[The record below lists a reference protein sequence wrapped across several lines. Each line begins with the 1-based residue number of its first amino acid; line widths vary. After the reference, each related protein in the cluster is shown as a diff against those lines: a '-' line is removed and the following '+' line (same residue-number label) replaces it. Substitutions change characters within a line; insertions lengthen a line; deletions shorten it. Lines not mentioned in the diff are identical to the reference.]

1 MSQDGHDVMKV
12 WLRKLVA
19 DSPQTPAGRMNVDIV
34 PAQTTS
40 EAVYYTAS
48 RHFLDVQ
55 FATMDGLDN
64 KAGQYFSV
72 GSTVLTVTFAL
83 LNLSQRD
90 VPTYALWALGVALVS
105 YVFLLVFSF
114 FTSLIRGLEYRPDIA
129 TLKQHSEEIGGDFLQ
144 QWVSNEH
151 LASIEA
157 NKPILI
163 RKARWVGAAQNAL
176 HIEAL
181 LLAVA
186 AILTLTGT

>member
-1 MSQDGHDVMKV
+1 MRA
-12 WLRKLVA
+12 WLRRLVL
-19 DSPQTPAGRMNVDIV
+19 DSSSVREEPSNVDIY
-34 PAQTTS
+34 PAQISS
-40 EAVYYTAS
+40 EAVYYSAS

-55 FATMDGLDN
+55 FATMDVLDN
-64 KAGQYFSV
+64 KSAHYFAV
-72 GSTVLTVTFAL
+72 GSTVLTVTFTL
-83 LNLSQRD
+83 LNLSQRE
-90 VPTYALWALGVALVS
+90 VPTYALWALGAALVS
-105 YVFLLVFSF
+105 YVLLLVFSF

-157 NKPILI
+157 NKPNLV

-176 HIEAL
+176 HVEAL

-186 AILTLTGT
+186 AILTLAGI